1 MGIILEN
8 NAHQK
13 LVIGYSRIRKQLF
26 VDRTAAGQSGFSK
39 LFAGVSK
46 APYMAGEQLIF
57 HVFVDA
63 SSVELFVDNG
73 NLVMTNLVFPT
84 ENLSRLSVFS
94 TGGEVILKSAEF
106 HNLKRIW

>member
-26 VDRTAAGQSGFSK
+26 VDRTASGQSGFSK
-39 LFAGVSK
+39 LFAGISK
-46 APYMAGEQLIF
+46 APYITGDQVMF

-73 NLVMTNLVFPT
+73 YMVITNLVFPT
-84 ENLSRLSVFS
+84 ENFTHLNVFS

-106 HNLKRIW
+106 HNLQRIW